1 MRFVKYVRPV
11 AVPAVIISAVA
22 PKELNISDSLSIK
35 GVAKTVAANAMSYY
49 SGTPEKFVDLPQPY
63 YWWQAGALMG
73 SMLDYSHY
81 TGDHSY
87 DKLIARGLLDQV
99 GPDFDYMLPTHFGQE
114 GNDDQAFW
122 GMSVMAAAERN
133 FPQPDPNVPGWLD
146 MGANIFDS
154 LAGRWNTTACQGG
167 LLWQIFASN
176 PNGLDYKNTV
186 SNGGFFQ
193 IAARLA
199 RATGNKTYSDWAEK
213 VWDWTEG
220 IGMIDKFGNVYDG
233 AHASKDC
240 KDTNPVTFSYSA
252 SIYIYGAAVMADVT
266 QDKKWTERTERMVEA
281 SRSFFSPFENATNIM
296 YEHACEQVDKC
307 NQDMRSFKAYFSR
320 FVYAAARYVPSI
332 KPAIEELWHTSVE
345 AAAKTC
351 TGGASGT
358 QCSHKWYTGAF
369 DGNPGLGQEMSA
381 LETIQGLLALDAEAP
396 LKGGEIKTVRAFAD
410 QNAVKGDS
418 ETASGP
424 APTPTSESDSAAGSQ
439 TEAGTHT
446 SGGLRR
452 RTVPVKG
459 WW

>member
-1 MRFVKYVRPV
+1 MRFVKYIRPA

-22 PKELNISDSLSIK
+22 PKDLNISDPLSIK
-35 GVAKTVAANAMSYY
+35 GVAKTIAGNAMSYY
-49 SGTPEKFVDLPQPY
+49 SGTPEKFADLPQPH

-87 DKLIARGLLDQV
+87 DRLIARGLLDQV
-99 GPDFDYMLPTHFGQE
+99 GPDFDYMLPSHFGQE

-122 GMSVMAAAERN
+122 GFAVMAAAERN

-146 MGANIFDS
+146 MGANIFNS
-154 LAGRWNTTACQGG
+154 LASRWNTTACGGG

-199 RATGNKTYSDWAEK
+199 HATGNKTYSEWAEK

-220 IGMIDKFGNVYDG
+220 IGMIDEFGNVYDG
-233 AHASKDC
+233 AHASKNC

-266 QDKKWTERTERMVEA
+266 KDKKWTERTERMLEA
-281 SRSFFSPFENATNIM
+281 SRSFFSPFDNATNIM

-307 NQDMRSFKAYFSR
+307 NQDMKSFKAYFSR

-332 KPAIEELWHTSVE
+332 KPTIKELWHTSVK
-345 AAAKTC
+345 AAASTC
-351 TGGASGT
+351 TGGENGT

-369 DGNPGLGQEMSA
+369 DGNPGLGQEMCA
-381 LETIQGLLALDAEAP
+381 LETIQGLVVLEADAP
-396 LKGGEIKTVRAFAD
+396 LKGEEIKTVREFAD
-410 QNAVKGDS
+410 QKPGQGVPGTGAGAN
-418 ETASGP
+418 SG
-424 APTPTSESDSAAGSQ
+424 A
-439 TEAGTHT
+439 EAGTKS

-452 RTVPVKG
+452 RSVPVKG